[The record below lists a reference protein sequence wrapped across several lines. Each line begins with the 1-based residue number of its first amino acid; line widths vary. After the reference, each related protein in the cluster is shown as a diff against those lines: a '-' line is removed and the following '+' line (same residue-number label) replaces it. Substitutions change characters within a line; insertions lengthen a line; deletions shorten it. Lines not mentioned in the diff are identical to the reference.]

1 MPVNENIDP
10 TSGTRIKPDG
20 LRLLTIGEIALAKTL
35 FGGSLIYSKIWVH
48 RESYLPFNLQPIDVA
63 MTPNGELW
71 FREETYSHD
80 FSLELI
86 GKKHRFMHEMVHAW
100 QAQKGMFVR
109 TRGLFSR
116 FADYSYS
123 LDKADFLHYGLE
135 QQASLA
141 SDYWLLLHY
150 GFEGNDALYD
160 YRDYSPNESV
170 DNLVQKYKSVLK
182 GFPA

>member
-1 MPVNENIDP
+1 MPVNERIDP

-20 LRLLTIGEIALAKTL
+20 LRLLTLGEIALAKTL

-80 FSLELI
+80 FSLDGLK
-86 GKKHRFMHEMVHAW
+86 KKHRFMHEMVHAW

-135 QQASLA
+135 QQASIA
-141 SDYWLLLHY
+141 SDYWLLLNNKLTDYCDLHV
-150 GFEGNDALYD
+150 
-160 YRDYSPNESV
+160 YRDYNSSESV
-170 DNLVQKYKSVLK
+170 YSLIQKYKAVLK
-182 GFPA
+182 GFPG

>member
-1 MPVNENIDP
+1 MMTLPPPAGEGLNQGIRPHITASAEYLTHPDVNHLP
-10 TSGTRIKPDG
+10 MAVQHQRHV
-20 LRLLTIGEIALAKTL
+20 LRQLLTKILINHLNGQAIQEILAK
-35 FGGSLIYSKIWVH
+35 FLI
-48 RESYLPFNLQPIDVA
+48 L
-63 MTPNGELW
+63 
-71 FREETYSHD
+71 
-80 FSLELI
+80 
-86 GKKHRFMHEMVHAW
+86 
-100 QAQKGMFVR
+100 
-109 TRGLFSR
+109 LFSR

-160 YRDYSPNESV
+160 YRDYSPNDSV